1 MVARFRSSL
10 RPINRIKHV
19 IDQQISVPI
28 NVNLLNVIVNTVDA
42 PTLGTAIEVQTGST
56 VNNIFCTIEA
66 VATESNTGKTPNFY
80 IYFYKNP
87 GSNIAT
93 FPNANAVGVSD
104 NKRFIFHQEMVMVQ
118 GSAGDDGVPRNVFKG
133 VIKIPKIYRRM
144 APGDQIGIAYF
155 VPSTGIALTVCLQAH
170 YKEFR

>member
-10 RPINRIKHV
+10 RPVNRIKHV
-19 IDQQISVPI
+19 VDIQQAVPVGT
-28 NVNLLNVIVNTVDA
+28 NFLNVVVNTVDG
-42 PTLGTAIEVQTGST
+42 PTLGTTIEVETGSH
-56 VNNIFCTIEA
+56 VNGLFCSIEA
-66 VATESNTGKTPNFY
+66 IATESASGKTPNFY

-87 GSNIAT
+87 GSNISN
-93 FPNANAVGVSD
+93 FPDANAVGPND
-104 NKRFIFHQEMVMVQ
+104 NKRFIFHQEMVMIQ

-133 VIKIPKIYRRM
+133 VVVIPKIYRRM

-155 VPSTGIALTVCLQAH
+155 VPATGIALVACAQVH

>member
-1 MVARFRSSL
+1 M
-10 RPINRIKHV
+10 
-19 IDQQISVPI
+19 
-28 NVNLLNVIVNTVDA
+28 DA
-42 PTLGTAIEVQTGST
+42 PTLANTIEVETGST
-56 VNNIFCTIEA
+56 VNNIFVSIEA

-87 GSNIAT
+87 GSNIGS
-93 FPNANAVGVSD
+93 FPNGNVVGSND
-104 NKRFIFHQEMVMVQ
+104 NKRFIFHQEMVMIQ

-133 VIKIPKIYRRM
+133 VIKIPKIYRRN

-155 VPSTGIALTVCLQAH
+155 VPATGIALVVCAQAH